1 MAIINK
7 KCGNEYYD
15 RMHRIGYWITL
26 AAIAIFVAVPLIL
39 SIVTG
44 IYPTFSGLLLACGG
58 ICAIFIPTGIA
69 EMFAEVPVMGSS
81 YYVSCV
87 TGNIL
92 NLKLPSAMNALKI
105 ANVKAGTEAADAIT
119 GVAVAVSSMVTLVLL
134 ALGCILLTPLQPVFD
149 SPAVSVAAAN
159 VLPAL
164 FGCLAL
170 GSISNDM
177 GAGIYSKKR
186 MLGAALP
193 FILCVIAFLID
204 PAFYSSWQGVVMM
217 ICIPLVYIPTKIRY
231 KKGIIQVFLPEDNAD
246 KTTAEEK

>member
-1 MAIINK
+1 MAIFNK
-7 KCGNEYYD
+7 KSGNEYYD
-15 RMHRIGYWITL
+15 RMHRIGYWITW
-26 AAIAIFVAVPLIL
+26 IAIGIFCMVPLIIT
-39 SIVTG
+39 IVYD
-44 IYPTFSGLLLACGG
+44 IVPSFSNLLLACGG

-92 NLKLPSAMNALKI
+92 NLKLPAAMNALKI
-105 ANVKAGTEAADAIT
+105 ADVKQGTEAADAIT
-119 GVAVAVSSMVTLVLL
+119 GVAVAISSMVTLVLL
-134 ALGCILLTPLQPVFD
+134 AIGCILLTPLQPIFN
-149 SPAVSVAAAN
+149 SYAVTVAAAN

-170 GSISNDM
+170 GSIGNDM

-186 MLGAALP
+186 ILGAILP
-193 FILCVIAFLID
+193 FALCVIAYLID

-217 ICIPLVYIPTKIRY
+217 ICIPLVYFPTKFLY
-231 KKGIIQVFLPEDNAD
+231 KKGIITVSLPEDRG
-246 KTTAEEK
+246 EKKETEA

>member
-87 TGNIL
+87 TGNIYVPTDFDTKRKAL
-92 NLKLPSAMNALKI
+92 SGAKAAEKGLK
-105 ANVKAGTEAADAIT
+105 
-119 GVAVAVSSMVTLVLL
+119 
-134 ALGCILLTPLQPVFD
+134 
-149 SPAVSVAAAN
+149 
-159 VLPAL
+159 
-164 FGCLAL
+164 
-170 GSISNDM
+170 
-177 GAGIYSKKR
+177 
-186 MLGAALP
+186 
-193 FILCVIAFLID
+193 
-204 PAFYSSWQGVVMM
+204 
-217 ICIPLVYIPTKIRY
+217 
-231 KKGIIQVFLPEDNAD
+231 
-246 KTTAEEK
+246 